1 MDVKAA
7 LADIDQV
14 LDWARHAQSDAGRLA
29 RCLACVARYA
39 PQGSSYRIDA
49 DKYGMLYP
57 GPPVFPEAQVQ
68 AVLAALREDVS
79 SGRLLQFE
87 ERVHADVYGDLLTQ
101 AEGLH
106 SDGGFHRA
114 ATVLAGAAL
123 EEHIRLLALK
133 HNTGTTM
140 PDGSPKKA
148 SVMNADLK
156 KAGIYTETQR
166 AIVEGW
172 QKLRNDAAHGK
183 PGFEPPNIQHA
194 ASVAPMITGIRGFI
208 LQYPA

>member
-14 LDWARHAQSDAGRLA
+14 LDWARQQQNGAGSLA
-29 RCLACVARYA
+29 RCLACITRYA
-39 PQGSSYRIDA
+39 PKGSSYRIDV
-49 DKYGMLYP
+49 DKYGKLYP
-57 GPPVFPEAQVQ
+57 GEPIYPEARVRE
-68 AVLAALREDVS
+68 VLAALREDVS
-79 SGRLLQFE
+79 SGRLHQFE
-87 ERVHADVYGDLLTQ
+87 EMVHADVYGDLLRQ

-106 SDGGFHRA
+106 ADGGFHRA

-123 EEHIRLLALK
+123 EEHVRLLALK
-133 HNTGTTM
+133 HHIETTM
-140 PDGSPKKA
+140 TDGSPKKA

-156 KAGIYTETQR
+156 KSGIYTETQR

-183 PGFEPPNIQHA
+183 PGFEPPDTQHV
-194 ASVAPMITGIRGFI
+194 ASIAPMVAGIRGFI